1 MEDVPESSPPSGDSL
16 EAVKEYSP
24 WMEEGEEDEGEDQHG
39 RDGVDESNEEEEDM
53 IKMEEKRREEEAL
66 RRQQEEMER
75 LAEEKLR
82 REEEERIK
90 IQREEERKREEE
102 KKREKE
108 LENMR
113 RREEERAAEEE
124 RVKREE
130 EERILEEKLKQEE
143 EERQKRDE
151 EQKILEQ
158 KMKLEKEKRELQEEM
173 IRREE
178 EKALEKKR
186 QEEEYKLAE
195 ENRLKEESIRREE
208 ERAEEERRQQE
219 ELMKKLE
226 EEKARRERE
235 EYERAEEMR
244 RKEEEKR
251 RKEEEERIKMER
263 AERERK
269 EEARKLEKE
278 IKINREQRAAEKT
291 SQKPKP
297 AEIPSNQ
304 FEDFSP
310 PEPHGLM
317 DKDETV
323 QRCQPEVSSARSGA
337 VSADETDLIKTQWEK
352 RLAPQPPGR
361 NPSETQRQNEDDTRH
376 LSGVNKQSKEKDIK
390 TVSVPP
396 QRSMQTITPLNRSP
410 EDVENVPSEPQ
421 NNHAKATKHGKRP
434 APSRPPPGGDEPP
447 SKPHR
452 DVSQTKRVGTPRSLN
467 PFEDDE
473 LTDDATTHGPPAGSQ
488 TANKDDASQAKIKSS
503 KVARAP
509 APPAPSEARYDKG
522 DTQPRVKGHVQV
534 QESSYKETEQN
545 KMVAGVKEEG
555 PPAKSRRRLTV
566 KPLNPLEQQQPISLV
581 QEENCRSTGS
591 VHTGD
596 QCNSKVEAV
605 ITGPYSQLTQEEL
618 ISMVLKQ
625 EKQLSERDKKI
636 SELER
641 YIDNLL
647 VRVIEEQPSIL
658 MSLSALK

>member
-1 MEDVPESSPPSGDSL
+1 MTASMFDLSTAGKSRSRLGKFKDKVRGKKKESEPPVVPSLTQVLTDS
-16 EAVKEYSP
+16 
-24 WMEEGEEDEGEDQHG
+24 
-39 RDGVDESNEEEEDM
+39 EEEEEAANGDAEGKGKDKKSKKL
-53 IKMEEKRREEEAL
+53 KMKSLFAPKSNLQRNMSQSMSVLPAKNSPLSGSQPSGLNVEASEGKKKFKFSMHKRSGSSSNKNVLSGSQKQTPAEQSNLCINGSHVYCEEPLPRTKAEREAEEE
-66 RRQQEEMER
+66 
-75 LAEEKLR
+75 LR

-90 IQREEERKREEE
+90 KEQIKRDEE
-102 KKREKE
+102 K
-108 LENMR
+108 
-113 RREEERAAEEE
+113 RREEE
-124 RVKREE
+124 
-130 EERILEEKLKQEE
+130 
-143 EERQKRDE
+143 
-151 EQKILEQ
+151 
-158 KMKLEKEKRELQEEM
+158 
-173 IRREE
+173 
-178 EKALEKKR
+178 
-186 QEEEYKLAE
+186 
-195 ENRLKEESIRREE
+195 E
-208 ERAEEERRQQE
+208 ERARKEKEEN
-219 ELMKKLE
+219 
-226 EEKARRERE
+226 
-235 EYERAEEMR
+235 ERAEEMR

-251 RKEEEERIKMER
+251 RKEEEERIKKEQIKRDEEKRREEEEERARKEKEENER
-263 AERERK
+263 AEEMRP
-269 EEARKLEKE
+269 RKLEKE
-278 IKINREQRAAEKT
+278 IKIDQEQRAAEKT

-297 AEIPSNQ
+297 AEIASNQ

-310 PEPHGLM
+310 PEPHGLT

-323 QRCQPEVSSARSGA
+323 LRCQPEVSSARSGA

-396 QRSMQTITPLNRSP
+396 QRSMQMITLLNRSP

-434 APSRPPPGGDEPP
+434 APFRPPPGGDEPP
-447 SKPHR
+447 SKPRR
-452 DVSQTKRVGTPRSLN
+452 DVSQTKRVGTPQSLN

-473 LTDDATTHGPPAGSQ
+473 LTDDAMTHGPPAGSQ

-509 APPAPSEARYDKG
+509 APPALSEARYDKG
-522 DTQPRVKGHVQV
+522 DAQPRVKGHVQA

-545 KMVAGVKEEG
+545 EMVAGVKEEG
-555 PPAKSRRRLTV
+555 PPVKSRRRLTV
-566 KPLNPLEQQQPISLV
+566 KPLNPLEQQQPTSLV

-625 EKQLSERDKKI
+625 EKQLSEREKKI

>member
-1 MEDVPESSPPSGDSL
+1 
-16 EAVKEYSP
+16 
-24 WMEEGEEDEGEDQHG
+24 
-39 RDGVDESNEEEEDM
+39 
-53 IKMEEKRREEEAL
+53 
-66 RRQQEEMER
+66 
-75 LAEEKLR
+75 
-82 REEEERIK
+82 
-90 IQREEERKREEE
+90 
-102 KKREKE
+102 
-108 LENMR
+108 
-113 RREEERAAEEE
+113 
-124 RVKREE
+124 
-130 EERILEEKLKQEE
+130 
-143 EERQKRDE
+143 
-151 EQKILEQ
+151 
-158 KMKLEKEKRELQEEM
+158 
-173 IRREE
+173 
-178 EKALEKKR
+178 
-186 QEEEYKLAE
+186 
-195 ENRLKEESIRREE
+195 
-208 ERAEEERRQQE
+208 
-219 ELMKKLE
+219 
-226 EEKARRERE
+226 
-235 EYERAEEMR
+235 MR

-263 AERERK
+263 AERERIEEARI

-278 IKINREQRAAEKT
+278 IKINQEQRAAEKT
-291 SQKPKP
+291 SQKPKS
-297 AEIPSNQ
+297 AEIASNP

-310 PEPHGLM
+310 PEPHGVT

-323 QRCQPEVSSARSGA
+323 QRCQPEVSSARCGA

-361 NPSETQRQNEDDTRH
+361 NTPETQRQNEDDTRH
-376 LSGVNKQSKEKDIK
+376 LSGVNKQSKEKDLK
-390 TVSVPP
+390 TVNIPP
-396 QRSMQTITPLNRSP
+396 QRSMQTTTPLNRSP
-410 EDVENVPSEPQ
+410 EDIENVPSEPQ

-473 LTDDATTHGPPAGSQ
+473 LTNDAATHGPPAGSQ
-488 TANKDDASQAKIKSS
+488 TANKDDASQAKTKSS

-509 APPAPSEARYDKG
+509 APPALSEARYDKG
-522 DTQPRVKGHVQV
+522 DTQPGVKGHVQV
-534 QESSYKETEQN
+534 QESSYTEPEQN

-581 QEENCRSTGS
+581 QEENYRSTGS
-591 VHTGD
+591 VYTGD
-596 QCNSKVEAV
+596 QSNSKVEAV

-618 ISMVLKQ
+618 ISLVLKQ
-625 EKQLSERDKKI
+625 EKQLSEREKKI

>member
-1 MEDVPESSPPSGDSL
+1 MHKRAGSSSNKNVLSGSQKQTPAEQSNLCINGSHVYCEEPLPRTSRIGSNFSLASSGHGSMEDVPESSPPSGDSL

-24 WMEEGEEDEGEDQHG
+24 WMEEGEEDE
-39 RDGVDESNEEEEDM
+39 
-53 IKMEEKRREEEAL
+53 
-66 RRQQEEMER
+66 
-75 LAEEKLR
+75 
-82 REEEERIK
+82 
-90 IQREEERKREEE
+90 
-102 KKREKE
+102 
-108 LENMR
+108 
-113 RREEERAAEEE
+113 
-124 RVKREE
+124 
-130 EERILEEKLKQEE
+130 
-143 EERQKRDE
+143 
-151 EQKILEQ
+151 
-158 KMKLEKEKRELQEEM
+158 
-173 IRREE
+173 
-178 EKALEKKR
+178 
-186 QEEEYKLAE
+186 
-195 ENRLKEESIRREE
+195 
-208 ERAEEERRQQE
+208 
-219 ELMKKLE
+219 
-226 EEKARRERE
+226 
-235 EYERAEEMR
+235 
-244 RKEEEKR
+244 
-251 RKEEEERIKMER
+251 
-263 AERERK
+263 
-269 EEARKLEKE
+269 
-278 IKINREQRAAEKT
+278 EQRVAEKT

-297 AEIPSNQ
+297 AEIASNQ

-323 QRCQPEVSSARSGA
+323 QRCQPEVLSARSGA

-361 NPSETQRQNEDDTRH
+361 NPSETQRHNEDDTRH

-396 QRSMQTITPLNRSP
+396 QRSLHTITPLNRSP

-421 NNHAKATKHGKRP
+421 NNHAKASKHGKRP

-452 DVSQTKRVGTPRSLN
+452 DVSQTKRVGTPQSLN

-509 APPAPSEARYDKG
+509 APPALSEARYDKG
-522 DTQPRVKGHVQV
+522 DAQPRVKGHVQV